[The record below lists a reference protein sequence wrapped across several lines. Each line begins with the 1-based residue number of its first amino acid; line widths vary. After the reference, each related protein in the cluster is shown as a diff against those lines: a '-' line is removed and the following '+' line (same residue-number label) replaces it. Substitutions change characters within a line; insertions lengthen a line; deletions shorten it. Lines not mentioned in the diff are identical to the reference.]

1 MKKKK
6 IILLVLSL
14 FIGVYIL
21 LQVLPYGKKEI
32 DTPFKIKEGERPLV
46 MAHGGAKLMNPE
58 NTWMAFDYA
67 YELGV
72 DVLEMDLQITE
83 DGELITYH
91 NNELEDFSNAEGL
104 VSELTYAE
112 IKQYNFGA
120 NFTDLDG
127 NMPYRDLS
135 DEQRVIYGDAL
146 VPASLEQMFQ
156 KYGPDMLYVCELK
169 NEGELGRKSAEK
181 MVELLKKY
189 GMEDKVCV
197 ASFHKDTMEYFL
209 SIAPENTVT
218 SFDMST
224 ATSFVIA
231 NYVGYG
237 IFMDYPNNGLQ
248 LPMSQKGIPLDLE
261 YLVYKIHKNN
271 MFLHYWT
278 INDIDDMKKCIELG
292 ADGIITDRPDL
303 LIQLLDEMGY

>member
-1 MKKKK
+1 MKKKN
-6 IILLVLSL
+6 IVILILSL
-14 FIGVYIL
+14 FIAIYAL
-21 LQVLPYGKKEI
+21 LQVIPYGKQNK
-32 DTPFKIKEGERPLV
+32 DTPFKINPGDRPLV

-72 DVLEMDLQITE
+72 DVLEMDLQITK

-104 VSELTYAE
+104 VSELTYDE

-127 NMPYRDLS
+127 NMPYASLS
-135 DEQRVIYGDAL
+135 EEERLNYGDAL

-169 NEGELGRKSAEK
+169 NEGELGRQSAEK
-181 MVELLKKY
+181 MVELLIQY

-209 SIAPENTVT
+209 SIAPEETVT
-218 SFDMST
+218 SFDMRT
-224 ATSFVIA
+224 ATSFVVA
-231 NYVGYG
+231 NYAGYG
-237 IFMDYPNNGLQ
+237 FFMNYDNNGLQ
-248 LPMSQKGIPLDLE
+248 LPMSHSGIPLDLD

-278 INDIDDMKKCIELG
+278 INEIEDMKKCIELG